1 MQWTRRQPKVP
12 PSILDRALLRR
23 AALRYAA
30 HGWAVTPGS
39 YFTGHRFECGR
50 AGCAISGCH
59 PALDTWA
66 TTAGDDPACI
76 TAWWRRHPYTVL
88 LATGTAFDALEVPAS
103 IGHDGPGI
111 GPVAVTAAGR
121 WMYLV
126 RPGSPLR
133 SELENRLDVVRH
145 GGGSWI
151 PAPPSR
157 MAEGPVRWE
166 VPPSRSQW
174 RLPSSEEVQAELVAR
189 LGPSRPAGSAP
200 VPRQV
205 STSRRAA

>member
-1 MQWTRRQPKVP
+1 MQWTSRQPFVP

-39 YFTGHRFECGR
+39 YLTGSRFDCGR
-50 AGCAISGCH
+50 AGCAITGCH
-59 PALDTWA
+59 PVLDTWA
-66 TTAGDDPACI
+66 ASAGDDPARI
-76 TAWWRRHPYTVL
+76 TAWWRRHPHTVL
-88 LATGTAFDALEVPAS
+88 LTTGTAFDVLEVPAS
-103 IGHDGPGI
+103 MGRLGPEI

-121 WMYLV
+121 WMFLV

-133 SELENRLDVVRH
+133 PELEHRLDVVQH
-145 GGGSWI
+145 GSGSWI

-157 MAEGPVRWE
+157 MIEGPVRWE

-174 RLPSSEEVQAELVAR
+174 RLPSSEEVQAKLAAG
-189 LGPSRPAGSAP
+189 LGSGRPAGP
-200 VPRQV
+200 ILLPRQI